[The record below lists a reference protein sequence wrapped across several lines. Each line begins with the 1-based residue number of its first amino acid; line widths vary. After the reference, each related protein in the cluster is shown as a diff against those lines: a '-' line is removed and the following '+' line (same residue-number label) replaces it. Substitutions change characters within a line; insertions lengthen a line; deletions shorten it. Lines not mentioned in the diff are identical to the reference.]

1 MNSKSLM
8 IGDWVKSTDFSF
20 QCSSIGAACVR
31 VAYQSRIYNIKEN
44 LLHPIPLTEEILAL
58 NGWHRTG
65 YGWLE
70 NDACKSIH
78 VYYKWDAFKDE
89 DTGRYVDYMTDFGVN
104 GISGFEWVHEFQH
117 YLRLVNHADIAD
129 NFRIKEE

>member
-1 MNSKSLM
+1 MRSRELM
-8 IGDWVKSTDFSF
+8 IFDWV
-20 QCSSIGAACVR
+20 ACKDYRLQVTSVAKASVR
-31 VAYQSRIYNIKEN
+31 TNFLNRIYNIAETELK
-44 LLHPIPLTEEILAL
+44 PIPLTEKILAL

-70 NDACKSIH
+70 NDAAKSIH
-78 VYYKWDAFKDE
+78 VYYEWAGHKDE

-117 YLRLVNHADIAD
+117 YLRLVNHANIAD
-129 NFRIKEE
+129 NFRIG